1 MKAPVY
7 TFLSDRPVPLPDIA
21 STALSAGLVLR
32 GIYTSYTRKEKY
44 AKERVALRHS
54 GRLEKWTFC
63 QGTGGLLLCIRAPAN
78 TNTSVCFGTQC
89 FSEDY
94 YNRSFIFCLQFQ
106 RVFQKSISN
115 NRPDAQGCANAAERR
130 DAQEAA
136 FYPCQKISFF
146 QTTFIKSG

>member
-1 MKAPVY
+1 M
-7 TFLSDRPVPLPDIA
+7 PLPDI
-21 STALSAGLVLR
+21 LVLR

-44 AKERVALRHS
+44 AKERVAPLVTLRHS
-54 GRLEKWTFC
+54 GHLEKWTFW
-63 QGTGGLLLCIRAPAN
+63 GLLLCIRAPAN

-94 YNRSFIFCLQFQ
+94 YKRSFIFCLQFQ

-115 NRPDAQGCANAAERR
+115 NCLDAQGCANAAGRR

-146 QTTFIKSG
+146 QTTFIKSGLKVFINFPRLGFQT